1 MAIPANHPQRFAL
14 NYELHARPSEAL
26 TAPQRASY
34 LALATDPSTRSAE
47 YERIVELCT
56 RYGVPAPAADL
67 NHFHIDLGQFRLKW
81 ERRTECTSYTFFRQG
96 EFDDPFAEPV
106 IASVPQD
113 WLDSL
118 PGQVLVAAHVALRK
132 ASQKATSIE
141 DWAALF
147 EGNPLTGSRVGDGAA
162 AVIADFRIHADGFS
176 RFLIEDVSLAPHQ
189 AGRTVQRLL
198 EIETYLM
205 RALLT
210 FPLARAT
217 MPVLAEA
224 DQQLTALTNELA
236 TVKSEEEPAL
246 LDRLTRLAATV
257 ENTVSSTHY
266 QISGARAY
274 HALVERRINELR
286 EIRLEGLQTLLEFT
300 ERRLVPAMNTCEAVA
315 RLQESLAQRVSRASE
330 LLRTRVDISLQ
341 RQNQAILS
349 TTARRAKLQLHLQQT
364 VEGLSVA
371 AISYYVIGLI
381 GYAAKAAKAAGAA
394 INPDIVTGVAI
405 PLVVVLAMLGVR
417 QIRRVVQR
425 AAGPTS
431 AAPGTAPSV
440 LSH

>member
-1 MAIPANHPQRFAL
+1 MATLVNHPQRFAL

-26 TAPQRASY
+26 TAPEQASY
-34 LALATDPSTRSAE
+34 LTLATDPSTKPVE
-47 YERIVELCT
+47 YERIAELCT

-67 NHFHIDLGQFRLKW
+67 NHFQVDLGPLRLKW

-106 IASVPQD
+106 IAGVPQD
-113 WLDSL
+113 WLESL

-132 ASQKATSIE
+132 APRKATSVE
-141 DWAALF
+141 ELAALF
-147 EGNPLTGSRVGDGAA
+147 EGNPLTGSHVGDGVAT
-162 AVIADFRIHADGFS
+162 VVADFRIHADGFS
-176 RFLIEDVSLAPHQ
+176 RFLIEDVSLTSRQ
-189 AGRTVQRLL
+189 AGRMVQRLL

-205 RALLT
+205 LALLT

-224 DQQLTALTNELA
+224 DQQLAVLTNELA
-236 TVKSEEEPAL
+236 TVKSDEEPAL

-266 QISGARAY
+266 QISAARAY
-274 HALVERRINELR
+274 HALVERRVTELR
-286 EIRLEGLQTLLEFT
+286 EVRMEGVPTFREFT

-315 RLQESLAQRVSRASE
+315 KLQESLSQRVSRASE

-349 TTARRAKLQLHLQQT
+349 TTAKRAKLQLRLQET

-371 AISYYVIGLI
+371 AISYYVVGLI
-381 GYAAKAAKAAGAA
+381 GYIAKAAKAAGAA
-394 INPDIVTGVAI
+394 VNPDIVTGAAI
-405 PLVVVLAMLGVR
+405 PIVAVLAALGVR
-417 QIRRVVQR
+417 HIRRAVQR
-425 AAGPTS
+425 ATM
-431 AAPGTAPSV
+431 
-440 LSH
+440 